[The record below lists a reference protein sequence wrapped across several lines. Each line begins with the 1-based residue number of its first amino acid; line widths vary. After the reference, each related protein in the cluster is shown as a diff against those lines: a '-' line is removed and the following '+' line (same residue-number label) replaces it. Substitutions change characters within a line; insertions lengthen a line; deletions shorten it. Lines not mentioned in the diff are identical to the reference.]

1 MDMQSLLSRDSVKVA
16 LVVNAGSRRG
26 QDALASSVEMLR
38 SAGIQ
43 NVHSYAVHSGEELE
57 TTLDT
62 VAADKPDLLV
72 IGGGDGSVGAA
83 AARIAGSDVVLAV
96 LPLGTANDF
105 ARTLELDQDPETA
118 VRQMLE
124 GKVINVDIGRANGHT
139 YLNVASFGLS
149 VAVTEALNPR
159 LKKLIGPAAYP
170 VATLQAYRHHKPF
183 TARLEFP
190 EGDHDTMELDDL
202 LQVAVGNGRHYG
214 GGNTVSPTASVDDDL
229 LDVYAIV
236 RGRLRDHVSIA
247 RLLRSGHFI
256 EHEQVH
262 HVTTSA
268 VRITTD
274 EAMPVNLDGEI
285 LTETPT
291 DFTLESNAL
300 HVAVPIRS
308 RAGRLDGPPPDVQS

>member
-1 MDMQSLLSRDSVKVA
+1 MRTLLSRDSIKVA

-26 QDALASSVEMLR
+26 QDALQSSAELLRAS
-38 SAGIQ
+38 GISD
-43 NVHSYAVHSGEELE
+43 VRTYGVHSGDELE
-57 TTLDT
+57 RTLDE
-62 VAADKPDLLV
+62 VATDKPDLLV

-83 AARIAGSDVVLAV
+83 AGRIAGTDTVLGV

-105 ARTLELDQDPETA
+105 ARTLELDQDPQIA
-118 VRQMLE
+118 ASQMLG
-124 GKVINVDIGRANGHT
+124 GKIVDVDLGKANGDSF
-139 YLNVASFGLS
+139 LNVASFGLS
-149 VAVTEALNPR
+149 VAVTEKLTPG
-159 LKKLIGPAAYP
+159 LKKVLGPAAYP
-170 VATLQAYRHHKPF
+170 LATLRAYRHHKPF

-190 EGDHDTMELDDL
+190 EGDNATMELDDL

-236 RGRLRDHVSIA
+236 RGRMRDHVSIA
-247 RLLRSGHFI
+247 RLLKSGHFI

-262 HVTTSA
+262 HVTTRA

-308 RAGRLDGPPPDVQS
+308 RAGRLDGPPPEVQT

>member
-1 MDMQSLLSRDSVKVA
+1 MQSLLSRDSVKVA

-26 QDALASSVEMLR
+26 QDALASSEEMLR

-43 NVHSYAVHSGEELE
+43 DVHSYAVHSGEELE
-57 TTLDT
+57 ATLDK
-62 VAADKPDLLV
+62 VAEEMPDLLV

-83 AARIAGSDVVLAV
+83 AARIAGTDVVLAV

-105 ARTLELDQDPETA
+105 ARTLELDQDPQTA
-118 VRQMLE
+118 VQQMLE
-124 GKVINVDIGRANGHT
+124 GKIINVDVGRANGHA

-159 LKKLIGPAAYP
+159 LKKLIGPGAYP

-190 EGDHDTMELDDL
+190 EGDHETMELDDL

-236 RGRLRDHVSIA
+236 RGRMRDHVSIA

-262 HVTTSA
+262 HVTTRS

-291 DFTLESNAL
+291 DFTLESNVL
-300 HVAVPIRS
+300 HVAVPMRS

>member
-1 MDMQSLLSRDSVKVA
+1 MQSLLSRDSVRVV

-26 QDALASSVEMLR
+26 EDALASSEELLR
-38 SAGIQ
+38 SAGIED
-43 NVHSYAVHSGEELE
+43 VTSYGVRSGEELE
-57 TTLDT
+57 KTLDK
-62 VAADKPDLLV
+62 VAAEMPDLLV

-83 AARIAGSDVVLAV
+83 ASRIAGSDVVLAV

-124 GKVINVDIGRANGHT
+124 GKVINVDIGRVNGHT

-149 VAVTEALNPR
+149 VAVTDALSPR
-159 LKKLIGPAAYP
+159 LKKVIGPAAYP
-170 VATLQAYRHHKPF
+170 VATLQAYRHHRPF

-190 EGDHDTMELDDL
+190 DGDHDTVELDDL

-214 GGNTVSPTASVDDDL
+214 GGNTVSPSASVDDDL

-236 RGRLRDHVSIA
+236 RGRMRDHVSIA
-247 RLLRSGHFI
+247 RLLKSGHFI
-256 EHEQVH
+256 EHDHVH
-262 HVTTSA
+262 HMTTTA

-274 EAMPVNLDGEI
+274 ETMPINLDGEI
-285 LTETPT
+285 VTETPA
-291 DFTLESNAL
+291 DFSLESNAL
-300 HVAVPIRS
+300 HVAVPMRS
-308 RAGRLDGPPPDVQS
+308 RAGRLDGPPPDVQD